1 MSAVLIDREH
11 LKTLLRMAEQVTF
24 EYDRCLHCGVD
35 VFRPEGGSL
44 EDAVA
49 RHASHCEEGHATD
62 EARRAIA
69 S

>member
-24 EYDRCLHCGVD
+24 EYDHCLCCGFD
-35 VFRPEGGSL
+35 VFTPEGGKST
-44 EDAVA
+44 DAVA